1 MAPKSSR
8 RQQFTDEYTEESDSS
23 TMKRRRKDRTREET
37 ETDSEQMEPSMGTVF
52 VRFLMSRRSRCDGGH
67 GGAQEAA

>member
-23 TMKRRRKDRTREET
+23 TMKRRRKDRGRDDKES
-37 ETDSEQMEPSMGTVF
+37 DSEPMEPSVGTGFDV
-52 VRFLMSRRSRCDGGH
+52 S
-67 GGAQEAA
+67 